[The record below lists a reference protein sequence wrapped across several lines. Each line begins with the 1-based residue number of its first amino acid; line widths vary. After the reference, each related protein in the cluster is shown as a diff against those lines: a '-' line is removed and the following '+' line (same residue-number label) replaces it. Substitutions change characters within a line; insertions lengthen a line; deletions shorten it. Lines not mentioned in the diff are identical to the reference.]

1 VNFGLRV
8 VGRRPDGYHELESLF
23 LPLDLADE
31 LLLDVEEAS
40 ATRVVLELA
49 GDAAGVPAGAENLA
63 VRAGERFL
71 EAAGL
76 RRALRIRLAKRIPV
90 AAGLGGGSSDAA
102 AVLRG
107 LAGLLPGAMDPA
119 ALVRVALGLGA
130 DVPFFLD
137 PRPALVSGIGE
148 RCEPLRGP
156 WPARVLVLAKPGGQL
171 STARVYRSFDS
182 AARPAA
188 LPGLR
193 PLVEA
198 VRSAPTDRS
207 ALVALLE
214 NDLEPAALSLCP
226 AIAPLRERL
235 REAGALA
242 LGMSG
247 SGPTVFGVFEGEPE
261 AASALARLQAPVWA
275 RVARTRESR

>member
-1 VNFGLRV
+1 M
-8 VGRRPDGYHELESLF
+8 VGRRSDGYHELESLF
-23 LPLDLADE
+23 LPLDLSDE
-31 LLLDVEEAS
+31 VALEVEEAA

-49 GDAAGVPAGAENLA
+49 GEAAGIPTGAENLA

-90 AAGLGGGSSDAA
+90 AAGLGGGSSDAG

-107 LAGLLPGAMDPA
+107 LAGLFPGALDPA
-119 ALVRVALGLGA
+119 ALLRVAMSLGA

-148 RCEPLRGP
+148 RCEPQPGP
-156 WPARVLVLAKPGGQL
+156 WPARVLVLANPGERL
-171 STARVYRSFDS
+171 STAQVYQAFD
-182 AARPAA
+182 ALARAGAPR
-188 LPGLR
+188 GLR
-193 PLVEA
+193 PLLEA
-198 VRSAPTDRS
+198 VGGVPPAGH
-207 ALVALLE
+207 ALEALLQ
-214 NDLEPAALSLCP
+214 NDLEPAAVRLCP
-226 AIAPLRERL
+226 AIARLREAL

-242 LGMSG
+242 VGMSG
-247 SGPTVFGVFEGEPE
+247 SGPTVFGVFGSERE
-261 AASALARLQAPVWA
+261 ARSALGRLRAAVWA

>member
-1 VNFGLRV
+1 M
-8 VGRRPDGYHELESLF
+8 VGRRSDGYHELESLF

-31 LLLDVEEAS
+31 VALDVEKVA

-49 GDAAGVPAGAENLA
+49 GEAAGIPAGAENLA

-76 RRALRIRLAKRIPV
+76 RRALRIRLAKRIPA
-90 AAGLGGGSSDAA
+90 AAGLGGGSSDAG

-107 LAGLLPGAMDPA
+107 LAGLFPGVVDQA
-119 ALVRVALGLGA
+119 ALLRVAVNLGA

-137 PRPALVSGIGE
+137 PRPTLVAGAGE
-148 RCEPLRGP
+148 RCEPLLGP
-156 WPARVLVLAKPGGQL
+156 WPARVLVLANPGVGL
-171 STARVYRSFDS
+171 STAQVYRAFD
-182 AARPAA
+182 A
-188 LPGLR
+188 LPPAGAAPRLR

-198 VRSAPTDRS
+198 VRGAPAAGN
-207 ALVALLE
+207 ALAALLE
-214 NDLEPAALSLCP
+214 NDLEPAAVRLCP
-226 AIAPLRERL
+226 AIAELRGVL

-242 LGMSG
+242 VGMSG
-247 SGPTVFGVFEGEPE
+247 SGPTVFGVFGSEQE
-261 AASALARLQAPVWA
+261 AASALGRLRAAVWA